1 MLTPET
7 LLSLKEITDFNLL
20 QPLVNVEFA
29 SDVDFKHAIENLIGR
44 ESLVKYETDIMTAA
58 TSINGFM
65 VLLGIISFQC
75 AYNFSLGPVVWI
87 LLSEVFTT
95 KVRAVAIPLCG
106 FVASVFGGILV
117 PLFFP
122 WQLENMG
129 AVSTF
134 GVYLVCCFIGLVFAY
149 KVIPETKNK
158 TIEQIEL
165 ELAGK

>member
-1 MLTPET
+1 
-7 LLSLKEITDFNLL
+7 
-20 QPLVNVEFA
+20 
-29 SDVDFKHAIENLIGR
+29 
-44 ESLVKYETDIMTAA
+44 
-58 TSINGFM
+58 
-65 VLLGIISFQC
+65 
-75 AYNFSLGPVVWI
+75 VVWI

-106 FVASVFGGILV
+106 FVASVFGGIIV

-134 GVYLVCCFIGLVFAY
+134 SVYLVCCLIGLIFAY

-158 TIEQIEL
+158 TIEQIEI